1 MSTSLIYQ
9 LLLQQSYRTNKIL
22 IVHIFFNHF
31 RSLFSEILISKNI
44 LNNYYYYYRSI
55 SQLSFGPYIS
65 MDFYFFFLSIDLY
78 PFPLSMFYHFF
89 LLLFFQTLIMSEQSE
104 QLINQYIDEITLLP
118 LPTSFESRRR
128 TLDLCYAIRLE
139 YTRTAASI
147 ARHKNELRLVVVLIN
162 TLKEHP
168 PSQIEE

>member
-1 MSTSLIYQ
+1 
-9 LLLQQSYRTNKIL
+9 
-22 IVHIFFNHF
+22 
-31 RSLFSEILISKNI
+31 
-44 LNNYYYYYRSI
+44 
-55 SQLSFGPYIS
+55 
-65 MDFYFFFLSIDLY
+65 
-78 PFPLSMFYHFF
+78 
-89 LLLFFQTLIMSEQSE
+89 MSEQSE

-147 ARHKNELRLVVVLIN
+147 AKHRNELRSVVVLIN